1 MKTLLDFT
9 LENGHRIWADGHL
22 KESQAKIVRFTNF
35 SDFKHRALSDFKP
48 SDVYKFLDHL
58 HDEGLTDSTLN
69 RYTACISAIMKLAV
83 KNEEITHA
91 PQLVWKKVKGK
102 GRPRFFSDAEIK
114 SILNY
119 YRTSKWPYM
128 ADMFILGIETGMRL
142 GEILS
147 IESDTSKTQGT
158 ISSDGRFVYLTNTKN
173 GNDRNVPL
181 VPAAQEALKRLNNRP
196 SRFFR
201 HKPFYEALAAC
212 KDELF
217 RNDPHFCFHI
227 TRHTCASNLVNKKRA
242 STLSVSMLLGHKSLV
257 TTQKYVHED
266 KESMMA
272 MLLSENNQ

>member
-9 LENGHRIWADGHL
+9 LENGHRIWTDGHL

-48 SDVYKFLDHL
+48 TDVYNFLDHL

-83 KNEEITHA
+83 KNEAITHA

-201 HKPFYEALAAC
+201 HKPFYKPWQPAKTSCSATIPT
-212 KDELF
+212 F
-217 RNDPHFCFHI
+217 
-227 TRHTCASNLVNKKRA
+227 V
-242 STLSVSMLLGHKSLV
+242 STSPGTHVLPTWSTKSAHLP
-257 TTQKYVHED
+257 
-266 KESMMA
+266 
-272 MLLSENNQ
+272 